1 MPLED
6 LRQTRIAKVAD
17 LRKNNIDPYPA
28 VSHRQLDLS
37 QVVSQFDDLE
47 KTAKTIITAGRIF
60 SIRPH
65 GKLVF
70 IDLKDEKGEL
80 QLLLKADEIGEDKL
94 KFWSEHLDIGD
105 YVEIEGTVFV
115 TKAGEKTILAK
126 TVTLLTKAIRP
137 LPTQWYG
144 LKDTE
149 TLLRK
154 RYLDLIMN
162 KETKELFYKKT
173 IFWDAIREFL
183 KKNNF
188 LEVETP
194 VLESVPGGADAEPFM
209 THYNALDK
217 DFYLR
222 ISLELA
228 LKRLIVG
235 GFERVFEIGRVFR
248 NEGIDAQHLQ
258 DYTQMEFYW
267 SYADYNKLMVFIEE
281 MYKFVIEKVM
291 GGLVTKYNGEDIDWS
306 KSWPKIDYYELFK
319 EKTGLDLKTATV
331 KDLYDKANELKLNP
345 TTNLGKGRLIDLI
358 YKKACRPSLVQPCFL
373 INHPIEVS
381 PLAKSFF
388 EDHSRTQ
395 RFQVLAAGSELGNGF
410 SELNDPLDQRER
422 FEEQMKLRESGDK
435 EAQMIDEDFIE
446 ALEYGMPPTA
456 GFGLSERFFS
466 FIVDRPVRETVFFP
480 ATKNTDKP

>member
-1 MPLED
+1 
-6 LRQTRIAKVAD
+6 
-17 LRKNNIDPYPA
+17 
-28 VSHRQLDLS
+28 
-37 QVVSQFDDLE
+37 
-47 KTAKTIITAGRIF
+47 
-60 SIRPH
+60 
-65 GKLVF
+65 
-70 IDLKDEKGEL
+70 
-80 QLLLKADEIGEDKL
+80 
-94 KFWSEHLDIGD
+94 D
-105 YVEIEGTVFV
+105 YVEIEGPVFI

-126 TVTLLTKAIRP
+126 TVTILTKAIRP
-137 LPTQWYG
+137 LPTEWYG

-173 IFWDAIREFL
+173 LFWDAIRDFL
-183 KKNNF
+183 KEHKF

-194 VLESVPGGADAEPFM
+194 VLESIPGGADAEPFL

-235 GFERVFEIGRVFR
+235 GFEKVFEIGRVFR

-267 SYADYNKLMVFIEE
+267 SYADYNKLMTLTEE
-281 MYKFVIEKVM
+281 MYKFVVQKVS
-291 GGLVTKYNGEDIDWS
+291 GSLTTTYLGQTIDWS
-306 KSWPKIDYYELFK
+306 KAWPKIDYYELFK
-319 EKTGLDLKTATV
+319 EKTGLDLNLCTEE
-331 KDLYDKANELKLNP
+331 DLSKKAEELKLNP
-345 TTNLGKGRLIDLI
+345 DKNFGRGRLIDLI
-358 YKKACRPSLVQPCFL
+358 YKKACRPTLTQPCFL

-395 RFQVLAAGSELGNGF
+395 RFQILVCGAELGNGF

-422 FEEQMKLRESGDK
+422 FGEQMKLREKGDK
-435 EAQMIDEDFIE
+435 EAQMIDDDFIE

-466 FIVDRPVRETVFFP
+466 FIVDRPVRETIFFP
-480 ATKNTDKP
+480 ATKNSD

>member
-6 LRQTRIAKVAD
+6 LRQTRINKALS
-17 LRKNNIDPYPA
+17 LRKKGIDPFPA
-28 VSHRQLDLS
+28 ISHRQLDLS
-37 QVVSQFDDLE
+37 EVNKQFSVLE
-47 KTAKTIITAGRIF
+47 KSGKSIITAGRIF

-70 IDLKDEKGEL
+70 IDLKDEKDEL
-80 QLLLKADEIGEDKL
+80 QLLLKTDEIGEDNL
-94 KFWSEHLDIGD
+94 KFWLDHLDMGD
-105 YVEIEGTVFV
+105 YVEIEGPVFI

-126 TVTLLTKAIRP
+126 TVTILTKAIRP
-137 LPTQWYG
+137 LPTEWYG

-173 IFWDAIREFL
+173 VFWDAIREFL
-183 KKNNF
+183 KKYSF

-194 VLESVPGGADAEPFM
+194 VLENIPGGAEAEPFI
-209 THYNALDK
+209 THYNALDR

-248 NEGIDAQHLQ
+248 NEGVDAQHLQ

-267 SYADYNKLMVFIEE
+267 SYADYNKLMDLTEE
-281 MYKFVIEKVM
+281 MYKFVVQRVM
-291 GGLVTKYNGEDIDWS
+291 GSLTTTYNGGTIDWS
-306 KSWPKIDYYELFK
+306 KPWPKVDYYELFK
-319 EKTGLDLKTATV
+319 EKTSLDLKTVAV
-331 KDLYDKANELKLNP
+331 SDLYKKAMELKLNP
-345 TTNLGKGRLIDLI
+345 DKNLGKGRLIDLI
-358 YKKACRPSLVQPCFL
+358 YKKACRPTLTQPCFL

-388 EDHSRTQ
+388 EDHGRTQ
-395 RFQVLAAGSELGNGF
+395 RFQILVSGAELGNGF

-435 EAQMIDEDFIE
+435 EAQMIDDDFIE

-466 FIVDRPVRETVFFP
+466 FIVDRPVRETTFFP
-480 ATKNTDKP
+480 ATKNSD

>member
-6 LRQTRIAKVAD
+6 LRQTRINKAAD
-17 LRKNNIDPYPA
+17 LRANKIDPYPA
-28 VSHRQLDLS
+28 ISHRQFDLS
-37 QVVSQFDDLE
+37 QVLGQFDDLV
-47 KTAKTIITAGRIF
+47 KNTSSIITAGRIF

-70 IDLKDEKGEL
+70 MDLKDEKGEM
-80 QLLLKADEIGEDKL
+80 QLLLKADEIGGDQL
-94 KFWSEHLDIGD
+94 KFWLTHLDIGD
-105 YVEIEGTVFV
+105 YVEIEGTVF
-115 TKAGEKTILAK
+115 TTNAGEKTILAK
-126 TVTLLTKAIRP
+126 KVTILTKAVRP
-137 LPTQWYG
+137 LPTEWYG

-183 KKNNF
+183 KKANF

-194 VLESVPGGADAEPFM
+194 VLESIPGGADAEPFI
-209 THYNALDK
+209 THYNALNR

-235 GFERVFEIGRVFR
+235 GFERVFEVGRVFR

-267 SYADYNKLMVFIEE
+267 SYADYSKLMDLTEE
-281 MYKFVIEKVM
+281 MYKFVVQKVM
-291 GGLVTKYNGEDIDWS
+291 GSLTTTYNGETINWS
-306 KSWPKIDYYELFK
+306 KPWPKIDYYELFK
-319 EKTGLDLKTATV
+319 NKTNLDLKTATIP
-331 KDLYDKANELKLNP
+331 DLYKKADELKLNP
-345 TTNLGKGRLIDLI
+345 TLNLGKGRLMDMI
-358 YKKACRPSLVQPCFL
+358 YKKVCRPTLVQPCFL
-373 INHPIEVS
+373 VNHPIEVS
-381 PLAKSFF
+381 TLAKSFF
-388 EDHSRTQ
+388 EDHNRTQ
-395 RFQVLAAGSELGNGF
+395 RFQILVCGAELGNGF

-435 EAQMIDEDFIE
+435 EAQMIDDDFIE

-466 FIVDRPVRETVFFP
+466 FIVDRPVRETIFFP
-480 ATKNTDKP
+480 ATKNND

>member
-1 MPLED
+1 MPLDD
-6 LRQTRIAKVAD
+6 LRQTRINKAIS
-17 LRKNNIDPYPA
+17 LREKGIDPFPA
-28 VSHRQLDLS
+28 ISHRQLNLS
-37 QVVSQFDDLE
+37 EVIKQFADLE
-47 KTAKTIITAGRIF
+47 KSEKNIITAGRIF

-70 IDLKDEKGEL
+70 LDLKDEKGEL
-80 QLLLKADEIGEDKL
+80 QLLLKTDEIGEDKL
-94 KFWSEHLDIGD
+94 KFWLDHLDMGD
-105 YVEIEGTVFV
+105 YVEIEGPVFI

-126 TVTLLTKAIRP
+126 NVTLLAKAIRP
-137 LPTQWYG
+137 LPTELYG
-144 LKDTE
+144 LKDIE

-154 RYLDLIMN
+154 RYLDLIIN

-173 IFWDAIREFL
+173 LFWDAIRDFL
-183 KKNNF
+183 KTQKF

-194 VLESVPGGADAEPFM
+194 VLESIPGGADAEQFL

-235 GFERVFEIGRVFR
+235 GFEKVFEIGRVFR

-267 SYADYNKLMVFIEE
+267 SYADYHKLMTLTEE
-281 MYKFVIEKVM
+281 MYKFVVQKVA
-291 GGLVTKYNGEDIDWS
+291 GSLTTTYLGQTIDWS
-306 KSWPKIDYYELFK
+306 KTWPQIDYYELFQ
-319 EKTGLDLKTATV
+319 EKTGIDLNTCAEE
-331 KDLYDKANELKLNP
+331 DLYKKAQELNLKP
-345 TTNLGKGRLIDLI
+345 EKNLGRGRLIDLI
-358 YKKACRPSLVQPCFL
+358 YKKACRPTLIQPCFL

-395 RFQVLAAGSELGNGF
+395 RFQILVAGSELGNGF

-435 EAQMIDEDFIE
+435 EAQMIDNDFIE

-480 ATKNTDKP
+480 ETKNNN

>member
-1 MPLED
+1 MPLDD
-6 LRQTRIAKVAD
+6 LRQTRINKALS
-17 LRKNNIDPYPA
+17 LREKGIDPFPA
-28 VSHRQLDLS
+28 ISHRQLNLS
-37 QVVSQFDDLE
+37 EVLEQFADLE
-47 KTAKTIITAGRIF
+47 KSEKNIITAGRIF

-70 IDLKDEKGEL
+70 LDLKDEKGEL

-94 KFWSEHLDIGD
+94 KFWLDHLDMGD
-105 YVEIEGTVFV
+105 YIEIEGPVFI

-126 TVTLLTKAIRP
+126 NVTLLTKAIRP
-137 LPTQWYG
+137 LPTEWYG

-173 IFWDAIREFL
+173 LFWDAIRDFL
-183 KKNNF
+183 KAQKF

-194 VLESVPGGADAEPFM
+194 VLESIPGGADAEPFL

-235 GFERVFEIGRVFR
+235 GFEKVFEIGRVFR

-267 SYADYNKLMVFIEE
+267 SYADYHKLMVLTEE
-281 MYKFVIEKVM
+281 MYKFVVQKVA
-291 GGLVTKYNGEDIDWS
+291 GSLTTTYLGQTIDWS
-306 KSWPKIDYYELFK
+306 KPWPQIDYYELFQ
-319 EKTGLDLKTATV
+319 EKTGIDLNTCTEE
-331 KDLYDKANELKLNP
+331 DLYKKAQELNLKP
-345 TTNLGKGRLIDLI
+345 EKNLGRGRLIDVI
-358 YKKACRPSLVQPCFL
+358 YKKA
-373 INHPIEVS
+373 
-381 PLAKSFF
+381 
-388 EDHSRTQ
+388 
-395 RFQVLAAGSELGNGF
+395 
-410 SELNDPLDQRER
+410 
-422 FEEQMKLRESGDK
+422 
-435 EAQMIDEDFIE
+435 
-446 ALEYGMPPTA
+446 
-456 GFGLSERFFS
+456 
-466 FIVDRPVRETVFFP
+466 
-480 ATKNTDKP
+480 